1 VAFGAVVE
9 DQRTPCA
16 THRSATGGAAMSG
29 GTIFGPDDMTPPP
42 LHWAIKLR
50 KRLLIR
56 GSHKWN
62 GWVRDV
68 TAWIERTA

>member
-1 VAFGAVVE
+1 VSDE
-9 DQRTPCA
+9 
-16 THRSATGGAAMSG
+16 
-29 GTIFGPDDMTPPP
+29 IFEHEEADMTPPP

-56 GSHKWN
+56 GTHRWN